1 MRDTTKVANLNLVK
15 ETKKK
20 TNSKVSALSPR
31 EIVSEL
37 DRDVIGQENAKKAV
51 AVALRNRWR
60 RQALD
65 EQMREEVLPKNI
77 LMIGPIGVGKT
88 TLTNLLAESF
98 GYDTFLEKPS
108 ENPFL
113 ADFYE
118 NPSQAAL
125 GAQLFFLFQRVKQ
138 IQEIKQDDI
147 FTPTRVSDFLLDKD
161 QLFAKATL
169 NDQELKLYQQI
180 YDYLSLDL
188 PTPDLV
194 IYLQADTKTLH
205 NRVIHRGIQ
214 MEKKVSFEYL
224 DLLNES
230 YKNFFFEY
238 ERSPV
243 LIVNSEHLDLESN
256 EEDFNLL
263 LDKMLEYFNNP
274 EGTKMYFN
282 PSPVLI

>member
-1 MRDTTKVANLNLVK
+1 MG
-15 ETKKK
+15 KKF
-20 TNSKVSALSPR
+20 T
-31 EIVSEL
+31 
-37 DRDVIGQENAKKAV
+37 DFTQHKKIPKFIAV
-51 AVALRNRWR
+51 
-60 RQALD
+60 
-65 EQMREEVLPKNI
+65 E
-77 LMIGPIGVGKT
+77 GPIGVGKT

-125 GAQLFFLFQRVKQ
+125 GAQLFQRVKQ

-194 IYLQADTKTLH
+194 IYLQAYTKTLH